1 MCIRDSIYVT
11 PKPGVVDPQGLSI
24 LGGLRNLGYDSV
36 VGVRAGRYLEIQ
48 LGEAAS
54 SEDAETRARD
64 MCRQL
69 LANPVIEDFHF
80 EVTESG
86 QAANVDR

>member
-1 MCIRDSIYVT
+1 MNYLARIYVT

-36 VGVRAGRYLEIQ
+36 SAVRAGRYLEVH

-54 SEDAETRARD
+54 AEEAEARTTE

-69 LANPVIEDFHF
+69 LANPVIEDYRF
-80 EVTESG
+80 EVSETE
-86 QAANVDR
+86 

>member
-1 MCIRDSIYVT
+1 MANYLARIYVT

-36 VGVRAGRYLEIQ
+36 SAVRAGRYLEVQI
-48 LGEAAS
+48 GEVPS
-54 SEDAETRARD
+54 REEAESRTTE

-69 LANPVIEDFHF
+69 LANPVIEDYRF
-80 EVTESG
+80 EVAESE
-86 QAANVDR
+86 

>member
-1 MCIRDSIYVT
+1 MTNFLARIYVT

-24 LGGLRNLGYDSV
+24 LSGLHSLGYDSIG
-36 VGVRAGRYLEIQ
+36 GVRAGRYFEIQ

-54 SEDAETRARD
+54 QEDAESLAAD

-69 LANPVIEDFHF
+69 LANPVIEDYRF
-80 EVTESG
+80 EVVELT
-86 QAANVDR
+86 QRQ

>member
-1 MCIRDSIYVT
+1 MANYLARIYVT

-24 LGGLRNLGYDSV
+24 LGGLKSLGYDSV
-36 VGVRAGRYLEIQ
+36 SAVRAGRYLEVQ

-54 SEDAETRARD
+54 AEDAEARTTE

-69 LANPVIEDFHF
+69 LANPVIEDYRF
-80 EVTESG
+80 EVSETE
-86 QAANVDR
+86 

>member
-1 MCIRDSIYVT
+1 MTNYLARIYVT

-24 LGGLRNLGYDSV
+24 LGGLKSLGYDSV
-36 VGVRAGRYLEIQ
+36 SSVRAGRYLEVQ

-54 SEDAETRARD
+54 AEDAEAMTTE

-69 LANPVIEDFHF
+69 LANPVIEEYRF
-80 EVTESG
+80 EVVE
-86 QAANVDR
+86 AE